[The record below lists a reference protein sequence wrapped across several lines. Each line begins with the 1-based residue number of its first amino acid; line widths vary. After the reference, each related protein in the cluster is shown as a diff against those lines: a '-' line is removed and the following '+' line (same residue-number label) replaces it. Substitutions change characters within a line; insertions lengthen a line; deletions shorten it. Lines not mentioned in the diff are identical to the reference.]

1 MLLDNDQQIVDNAE
15 KEVIKNFLRC
25 SHNNLL
31 EYLRQQ
37 LGQTE
42 MYNITK

>member
-1 MLLDNDQQIVDNAE
+1 MLLDNEQQILDNAE
-15 KEVIKNFLRC
+15 KEVIKNFLKC

-31 EYLRQQ
+31 SYLRQQ

-42 MYNITK
+42 VTNVTK